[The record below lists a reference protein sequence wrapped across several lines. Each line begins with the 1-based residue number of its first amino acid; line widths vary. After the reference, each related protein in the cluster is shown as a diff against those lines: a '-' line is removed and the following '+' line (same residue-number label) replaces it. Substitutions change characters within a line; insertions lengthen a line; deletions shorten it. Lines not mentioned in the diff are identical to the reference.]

1 MQQVQYVKSSVGVC
15 YYLLYY
21 LFCLPL
27 LRARGVAFD
36 MKASFQ
42 CPICGDSPQVVIYV
56 MEQCWAFEK
65 ISLKAFAAQV
75 SAVMYDLDM
84 WEQAC

>member
-1 MQQVQYVKSSVGVC
+1 
-15 YYLLYY
+15 
-21 LFCLPL
+21 
-27 LRARGVAFD
+27 

-75 SAVMYDLDM
+75 SAVMYHLDM

>member
-56 MEQCWAFEK
+56 MEQC
-65 ISLKAFAAQV
+65 
-75 SAVMYDLDM
+75 
-84 WEQAC
+84 